1 MAVRKAPLTPSQFA
15 ILKWVGEGC
24 VEGVYEGWA
33 HRVGARAL
41 HNHGLILVKGHGPSW
56 VASITKD
63 GAYYLEHGNY
73 LPRDRPDRDVPDTPD
88 RERRPEIAPAA
99 TKRSRVN
106 PSARS
111 AAAPSQRSSA
121 QKQGPVDQFMLSLQE
136 ADDHRI
142 LVPTSEGAR
151 YRQLVGFAKRFERI
165 PEGMRLSFDYVR
177 QEVGYMLA
185 ITLER
190 LPEWQIGTLI
200 PSRVSTRAQDTS
212 DVVQTIMDSE
222 TFSVHGDPRNRA
234 LRLLEALV
242 VGARESGMTVSAK
255 AGRQAQRSGYG
266 GGRSTDDEIRFMI
279 DRDEFQL
286 RFTQATLQRPHVP
299 TERELARARRGYMF
313 PDFDD
318 VPDEKL
324 GIVLEGAGGRFW
336 ADSWKDADG
345 HRLEDDLA
353 QILEEIRLRHGH
365 LAERRVV
372 ESERQRQAQQ
382 ERAEQEK
389 RLAAARERAAV
400 AHREHLIDEE
410 ARDQARRW
418 IEANQMRA
426 YAEEVRR
433 HASSLA
439 ADDHA
444 RALQWAERITTVA
457 NATDPFPDHAVYPH
471 VVAEAATGVHRS

>member
-1 MAVRKAPLTPSQFA
+1 MPVRKAPLTASQLA
-15 ILKWVGEGC
+15 ILKWVGDGC
-24 VEGVYEGWA
+24 IQGVYEGWS

-41 HNHGLILVKGHGPSW
+41 HNRGLILVKGHGPSW
-56 VASITKD
+56 AASITED
-63 GAYYLEHGNY
+63 GTYYLEHGTY
-73 LPRDRPDRDVPDTPD
+73 PPPDRRHRDSPDNGD
-88 RERRPEIAPAA
+88 FERRPEVAPPTTEQSPAH
-99 TKRSRVN
+99 T
-106 PSARS
+106 SARTT
-111 AAAPSQRSSA
+111 AAPSRRAPA
-121 QKQGPVDQFMLSLQE
+121 QKQGPVDKFMLSLQD

-142 LVPTSEGAR
+142 LVPTNEDAR
-151 YRQLVGFAKRFERI
+151 YRQLAGFAKRFERI

-190 LPEWQIGTLI
+190 LPEWQTSVLI
-200 PSRVSTRAQDTS
+200 PLRGSKRTQDTS
-212 DVVQTIMDSE
+212 DVVQAIMDSE

-234 LRLLEALV
+234 CRLLEALV
-242 VGARESGMTVSAK
+242 VGARESGMTVSAQ
-255 AGRQAQRSGYG
+255 AGQQALRSGYATR
-266 GGRSTDDEIRFMI
+266 RSHDDQIRFAI

-286 RFTQATLQRPHVP
+286 RFTQATLQRPHEP

-336 ADSWKDADG
+336 ADSWKDTAE

-365 LAERRVV
+365 LAERRAV

-382 ERAEQEK
+382 ERAEHDK

-418 IEANQMRA
+418 MEANQMRA

-471 VVAEAATGVHRS
+471 VVAEATTGVHRS